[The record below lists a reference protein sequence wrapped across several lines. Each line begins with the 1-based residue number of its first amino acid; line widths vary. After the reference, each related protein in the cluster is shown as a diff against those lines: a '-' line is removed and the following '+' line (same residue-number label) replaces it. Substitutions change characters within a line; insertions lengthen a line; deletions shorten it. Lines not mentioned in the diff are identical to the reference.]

1 MKKISALRSA
11 VAFGLLAATGLVTA
25 ADNAPANKA
34 PDARHAPYHRFDPV
48 KHTQHRLD
56 QLESKLGLKDS
67 QKSAWQAYS
76 DAALARAKERSD
88 RMQEFQ
94 AKRGAP
100 KQELDTAS
108 KLDKAAERMRAR
120 ADDLQK
126 VAQDTRSL
134 QQALTPEQQTIFDL
148 YWKSQKRPGHM
159 GGHRPA

>member
-1 MKKISALRSA
+1 MKKLSSLRSA
-11 VAFGLLAATGLVTA
+11 VAFGLLAASGLVTA
-25 ADNAPANKA
+25 ADNAPADKA
-34 PDARHAPYHRFDPV
+34 PVAKQAPYHRFDPV

-56 QLESKLGLKDS
+56 QLQGKLGIKES
-67 QKSAWQAYS
+67 QKTAWQAYS
-76 DAALARAKERSD
+76 DAALARAKERSA
-88 RMQEFQ
+88 RMQDFH

-100 KQELDTAS
+100 KQDLDTAS

-148 YWKSQKRPGHM
+148 YWQSQKRPGRM

>member
-1 MKKISALRSA
+1 MKKLSALRSA

-25 ADNAPANKA
+25 ADNAPADKA
-34 PDARHAPYHRFDPV
+34 PAAKHAPYHRFDPV

-56 QLESKLGLKDS
+56 QLHGKLDIKDS

-76 DAALARAKERSD
+76 DAALARAKERSA
-88 RMQEFQ
+88 RMQEFRS
-94 AKRGAP
+94 KRGAP
-100 KQELDTAS
+100 QQDLDTAS

-120 ADDLQK
+120 ADNLQK

-148 YWKSQKRPGHM
+148 YWQSKKRPGRM
-159 GGHRPA
+159 GSHRPA